1 MALTDFYDDLNLQQL
16 YAFEHLTGVP
26 EFVKS
31 ASPDPTSIA
40 ALPSE
45 AFADPAHRKF
55 PCHTKAATW
64 LANAYFQHSKGF
76 YSANETRQIES
87 RLKKHAGYWKI
98 ANLLDQFN
106 TKWEKMAAFNEP
118 KELPNDQY
126 ALVFKLGEQTIRRM
140 PMPTPASV
148 KAAAEYLFANRQQ
161 YTYPMRKMAARR
173 ILKKAIEF
181 DDMYKKGE
189 LESAAP
195 STRFSPETQNYLERA
210 AGFGMTHPALVAEKI
225 AQRVLMV
232 RAKQPEI
239 GAKLAELSLEL
250 ADRESTTPEELSK
263 LAEVID
269 AVDRDTGLYGY
280 YHQGVDMPEEFLFDV
295 LEKDAADVLD
305 SQVVLTTGNTYPLG
319 LLMQLPVEKIAEVM
333 GNDFIDAVSTAGSLD
348 ANKVAEIVPTLPRTD
363 AVLLERAIEAFALE
377 PIEKGARAARA
388 ADLTFGLDET
398 LNVMKEKGNART
410 GDFSIAVQLNHPQ
423 KVK

>member
-1 MALTDFYDDLNLQQL
+1 MALTDFYDDLNLQQV
-16 YAFEHLTGVP
+16 YAFERLTGVP

-64 LANAYFQHSKGF
+64 LANAYFQHNKGF
-76 YSANETRQIES
+76 YSASETRQIES
-87 RLKKHAGYWKI
+87 RLKKHAAYWQI
-98 ANLLDQFN
+98 GNLVDQFN
-106 TKWEKMAAFNEP
+106 TKWEKLSTFNEP
-118 KELPNDQY
+118 ENLPDEQY
-126 ALVFKLGEQTIRRM
+126 ALVFKMDDQVIRRM

-148 KAAAEYLFANRQQ
+148 KAAAEYFYANRQQ

-173 ILKKAIEF
+173 ILSRAIEF
-181 DDMYKKGE
+181 DEMHKRGE
-189 LESAAP
+189 LEVTSP
-195 STRFSPETQNYLERA
+195 GTRLSPDTQEYLERA

-232 RAKQPEI
+232 RAKNPEV

-250 ADRESTTPEELSK
+250 AEKESTSPGELSK

-269 AVDRDTGLYGY
+269 AVDRDTGLYSY
-280 YHQGVDMPEEFLFDV
+280 YHQGVEMPEEFLFDV
-295 LEKDAADVLD
+295 LEKNASDVLD
-305 SQVVLTTGNTYPLG
+305 SQVVLTTGNTYPVG
-319 LLMQLPVEKIAEVM
+319 LLLQMQTEKIAEVL
-333 GNDFIDAVSTAGSLD
+333 GSEFVDAISTAGALD
-348 ANKVAEIVPTLPRTD
+348 ANKIAEIVPTLPRTD

-388 ADLTFGLDET
+388 ADLSFDLDET
-398 LNVMKEKGNART
+398 LDVMGDRGNARK
-410 GDFSIAVQLNHPQ
+410 GDFSIAVKLNHPQ